1 MTIDT
6 ERLNWLEKQDGH
18 ALISDDNGNWAISG
32 EGMQDIPDD
41 PPGDMWTSF
50 CIEKHAW
57 KPTIREAIDEAMKG
71 EA

>member
-6 ERLNWLEKQDGH
+6 ERLNWLEKQDGYV
-18 ALISDDNGNWAISG
+18 LISDDNGKWAISG

-41 PPGDMWTSF
+41 PPEDMWMDF
-50 CIEKHAW
+50 FVEKHAW

-71 EA
+71 EV